1 MSVAAWSE
9 RATRVARPNP
19 PLVPSHR
26 NLAIDWASYRDD
38 SAQEHGGRRANH
50 YLSDSSSEG
59 GSTVIGKVGTL
70 LGAAAVILLL
80 AAGSVGAAVAVQPPP
95 DRPSIA
101 VPATQTL
108 ELEPTPDAEPPVP
121 VQQLPDPTTTTPP
134 SRATPATMHATS
146 PSAPSGGT
154 AVSFTIADP
163 RR

>member
-1 MSVAAWSE
+1 MSVAGWSE
-9 RATRVARPNP
+9 RAMRVARPNP
-19 PLVPSHR
+19 LLVPSHR

-38 SAQEHGGRRANH
+38 SAQEHDGRRANH

-80 AAGSVGAAVAVQPPP
+80 AAGSVGATVAVQPPP

-108 ELEPTPDAEPPVP
+108 ELEPTPDTEPPVP
-121 VQQLPDPTTTTPP
+121 VQQLPDPTDATTAMPPPTTP
-134 SRATPATMHATS
+134 AHATS
-146 PSAPSGGT
+146 PSPPSGGT

-163 RR
+163 

>member
-1 MSVAAWSE
+1 MSVAGWSE
-9 RATRVARPNP
+9 RPARRARPIP
-19 PLVPSHR
+19 QLVPSHR

-38 SAQEHGGRRANH
+38 SAQEHDGRRANH
-50 YLSDSSSEG
+50 YLSVSSSEG

-80 AAGSVGAAVAVQPPP
+80 AAGSVGATVAVQPPP

-108 ELEPTPDAEPPVP
+108 ELEPTPDTEPPVP
-121 VQQLPDPTTTTPP
+121 VQQLPDPTDATT
-134 SRATPATMHATS
+134 AMPATAHAPS

-154 AVSFTIADP
+154 AVSFTIVDP

>member
-1 MSVAAWSE
+1 
-9 RATRVARPNP
+9 
-19 PLVPSHR
+19 
-26 NLAIDWASYRDD
+26 LAIDWASYHDD
-38 SAQEHGGRRANH
+38 SAQEHRGRRANH

-70 LGAAAVILLL
+70 LGAVAVILLL
-80 AAGSVGAAVAVQPPP
+80 AAGSVGATVALQPPP

-108 ELEPTPDAEPPVP
+108 EVEPTPDTEPPVP

-134 SRATPATMHATS
+134 SRTTTPTTPATATNPS
-146 PSAPSGGT
+146 PPSGGS